1 MSRTEII
8 EAIENTKHFNATY
21 WAKALK
27 QRAGL
32 AKNGEPNQ
40 NRAGGYYPEH
50 SAEDLEAYLLKA
62 YWEPLASEHVRP
74 EFRSF
79 TTPLPGILGII
90 CLKELDPKVQ
100 LRIDDYKNTGYANL
114 YYQSDLEILAD
125 ETTLLIS
132 QKATS
137 WKVITFFPGKPIQG
151 QKIIRSSLKQSS
163 ISAGDA
169 IQLGFGHAKLTKIS
183 T

>member
-1 MSRTEII
+1 MSRAEII
-8 EAIENTKHFNATY
+8 EAIENTKHFNANY
-21 WAKALK
+21 WARALK

-32 AKNGEPNQ
+32 LDNGEPNQ

-50 SAEDLEAYLLKA
+50 SAEDLESCLLKA
-62 YWEPLASEHVRP
+62 YWDPITSEHVRP

-90 CLKELDPKVQ
+90 PLKELDPKVQ

-125 ETTLLIS
+125 ETTLIIS

-151 QKIIRSSLKQSS
+151 QRIIRSSLKQSS

-169 IQLGFGHAKLTKIS
+169 IHHGFGHAKLTRIG